1 MLNKLEK
8 EIRDT
13 LVDKIEEINRF
24 ENYDMSDFVFQL
36 WEGENVTGSC
46 TCNAFESQKWIAK
59 HFLDLGKYTEDY
71 EQNYGVPF
79 CNPFTKPE
87 QFQVMMCIEIS
98 LNLIGRV
105 WEEGIAKEELITK
118 LKNL

>member
-1 MLNKLEK
+1 MLNNLEK

-36 WEGENVTGSC
+36 WEEENVTGSC

-59 HFLDLGKYTEDY
+59 HFQDLASYTEEY
-71 EQNYGVPF
+71 EQNYGVPL
-79 CNPFTKPE
+79 CNPFSRPE
-87 QFQVMMCIEIS
+87 AFQVIMCIEVS
-98 LNLIGRV
+98 LNLIGRI
-105 WEEGIAKEELITK
+105 WEDGITKEYLITN
-118 LKNL
+118 LKNI